1 MKSFTEKITEN
12 ENITREPNGFCLL
25 KPGCADEHADDFCRL
40 LEHYGWDILSKKRCR
55 LSSQDAADLYVSLAN
70 EPYYGDLCDY
80 MSSGDCF
87 CCSCRTDAADPIA
100 EMASFKKLVR
110 EMWGE
115 DEMRNAMHSSD
126 SLGNVVREAAICMK
140 EEECAQTDG
149 KDDAVD
155 EGLFKAVLGGA
166 AGMTV
171 APAIMKALCS
181 VLGVDPKGQFGSILT
196 SRLVLTALCAKMGW
210 DR

>member
-1 MKSFTEKITEN
+1 MKSFTNKIEENNAEK
-12 ENITREPNGFCLL
+12 RKPNGFCLL
-25 KPGCADEHADDFCRL
+25 KPGCAEEHADDFCRL
-40 LEHYGWDILSKKRCR
+40 LEHYGWDIIDKQKRKLSR
-55 LSSQDAADLYVSLAN
+55 QDAADLYISLAN
-70 EPYYGDLCDY
+70 EPFYNDLCDY

-87 CCSCRTDAADPIA
+87 CCACRTAAADPIE
-100 EMASFKKLVR
+100 EMASFKKIVR

-115 DEMRNAMHSSD
+115 DDMRNAMHSSD
-126 SLGNVVREAAICMK
+126 SIENVARESAICMK
-140 EEECAQTDG
+140 ECNAG
-149 KDDAVD
+149 DDSAVD

-171 APAIMKALCS
+171 APAIMKALCQ